1 MRTDT
6 WMNNAVMYGIGGV
19 TSGSGENSCGFNT
32 SMKTQ
37 SVHLRL
43 HDLLLE
49 NVKVS
54 IKIGYLTRTDSSLM
68 LTQLAKDE
76 LIREDG
82 TIDTELAKVGIPQWK
97 RDWYKD

>member
-1 MRTDT
+1 MRADT
-6 WMNNAVMYGIGGV
+6 WVSNVAVNGIGGV
-19 TSGSGENSCGFNT
+19 TAGSGENSCGFKT

-37 SVHLRL
+37 SIHLRL

-49 NVKVS
+49 DMKRS
-54 IKIGYLTRTDSSLM
+54 IKIGYLVRTDSSLM

-82 TIDTELAKVGIPQWK
+82 TIDTKLAKVGVPQWK
-97 RDWYKD
+97 RDWYKN